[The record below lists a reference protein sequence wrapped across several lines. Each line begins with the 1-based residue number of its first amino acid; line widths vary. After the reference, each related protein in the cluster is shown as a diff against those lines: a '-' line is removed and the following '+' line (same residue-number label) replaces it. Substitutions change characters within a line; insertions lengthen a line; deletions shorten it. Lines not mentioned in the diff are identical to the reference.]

1 MYSKV
6 GSAWHLQA
14 LNRLYFPRCPSEVPF
29 PSFRSTTYIHH
40 EANYRRSHHIQR
52 PCLSQLHI
60 HLRRLQTRGTGC
72 FMTLQQ
78 WSLTYFT
85 MQPRRRQRRCP
96 RVENG
101 LGFVSLNKD
110 SYTLLGKEWIKEHWP
125 YSLYCL
131 TMGKLNCLPNSLSL
145 AISEASRSYRSFWG
159 VQCRCGEWIST
170 YHFFGYLGIGYL
182 WRPTTFHYNARERV
196 TSKDARERRC
206 PWERREEHQMMIL
219 GKHERRTISTC
230 SILPEILH
238 YLRISVDQIIM
249 RIPERASSTESIQS
263 TTHWS
268 LKFAHPTLYKRIDID
283 SSHPMPSGR
292 RYTKNKNIYIS
303 MHEANPNKRP
313 RAACYQRSIYIPTA
327 ITSIG
332 STPSAL
338 VHHIT

>member
-1 MYSKV
+1 MTLPLWTTTNLCRIIARRIKSYKCLLYLKERVNITSP
-6 GSAWHLQA
+6 GT

-72 FMTLQQ
+72 FMTLQR

-131 TMGKLNCLPNSLSL
+131 TMGKLNCLPNSVSL

-159 VQCRCGEWIST
+159 VQWRCGEW
-170 YHFFGYLGIGYL
+170 
-182 WRPTTFHYNARERV
+182 TT
-196 TSKDARERRC
+196 T
-206 PWERREEHQMMIL
+206 EEESLRWKQ
-219 GKHERRTISTC
+219 
-230 SILPEILH
+230 LP
-238 YLRISVDQIIM
+238 
-249 RIPERASSTESIQS
+249 
-263 TTHWS
+263 
-268 LKFAHPTLYKRIDID
+268 
-283 SSHPMPSGR
+283 
-292 RYTKNKNIYIS
+292 
-303 MHEANPNKRP
+303 
-313 RAACYQRSIYIPTA
+313 
-327 ITSIG
+327 
-332 STPSAL
+332 
-338 VHHIT
+338 